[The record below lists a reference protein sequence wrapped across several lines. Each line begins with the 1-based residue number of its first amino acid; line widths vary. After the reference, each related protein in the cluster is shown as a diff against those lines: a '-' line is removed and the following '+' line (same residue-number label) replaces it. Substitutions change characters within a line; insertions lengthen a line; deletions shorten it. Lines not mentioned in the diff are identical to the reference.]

1 MKRKLLLVLMFCLPV
16 FCVFAAA
23 PTVKIAELGGNAPKI
38 DGRMEDGEW
47 KNAAVLN
54 DFILSGTKRKAVN
67 RTEVYLLKDKHVF
80 YLAAKCFDSEMDKL
94 SGKDWFEIFF
104 ADPDAKIYYHF
115 YLFSNGGKGQDGSP
129 GVFLFGAPH
138 WQAKTSRHADRWE
151 VEVAIPFFNLAP
163 EYMNTEN
170 WRFNVCRQKVSGL
183 KENSQWADTGGYFHV
198 PERFGILAGMKNMDF
213 VPYVAISQQIRD
225 EKTEDCKLPS
235 YFLPDRSYYTTE
247 TKAEFKLCLSTDT
260 QTKLGKTVRAEMSLD
275 GKKTAVPVKNR
286 KAYASFDISGL
297 ACGTYPVT
305 ARVTDGNNTE
315 EFKTELVKLPPSKNE
330 VKINRFTRLLL
341 VNGKPFIPLICEIM
355 LHGGTRLPDP
365 AAPENGLELLAR
377 NSGFNTLSFWWTHPA
392 AGMPVCAKEN
402 VMVIPALVDI
412 MASKQPKEPQ
422 YRKTVA
428 EFAGE
433 PNLLAWLIA
442 DEGNI
447 GESEEEYTRTY
458 RLMKTLDPYHPVF
471 RNESG
476 WTIGYGGPGGLKTT
490 DIFCGG
496 YGGAKS
502 ARAMSIDAVPHG
514 APVFL
519 LTAAFGIPEKHR
531 YLSSKETVCWVYQI
545 LINGATGAFWWGAHS
560 GQQPVPL
567 WETVR
572 QLRREIDV
580 LTPVFNTES
589 MESGVGCSNEN
600 ISHTLRFHD
609 GKYYLITV
617 NLTEEEQQ
625 GIFQLD
631 GSLFPQSGSAENL
644 FEKQTHPYSGSVLK
658 LQYEPQERKVLC
670 IGKRSS

>member
-275 GKKTAVPVKNR
+275 GKKTAE
-286 KAYASFDISGL
+286 G
-297 ACGTYPVT
+297 
-305 ARVTDGNNTE
+305 
-315 EFKTELVKLPPSKNE
+315 
-330 VKINRFTRLLL
+330 
-341 VNGKPFIPLICEIM
+341 
-355 LHGGTRLPDP
+355 
-365 AAPENGLELLAR
+365 
-377 NSGFNTLSFWWTHPA
+377 
-392 AGMPVCAKEN
+392 VC
-402 VMVIPALVDI
+402 
-412 MASKQPKEPQ
+412 
-422 YRKTVA
+422 
-428 EFAGE
+428 F
-433 PNLLAWLIA
+433 
-442 DEGNI
+442 
-447 GESEEEYTRTY
+447 
-458 RLMKTLDPYHPVF
+458 F
-471 RNESG
+471 
-476 WTIGYGGPGGLKTT
+476 
-490 DIFCGG
+490 
-496 YGGAKS
+496 
-502 ARAMSIDAVPHG
+502 
-514 APVFL
+514 
-519 LTAAFGIPEKHR
+519 
-531 YLSSKETVCWVYQI
+531 
-545 LINGATGAFWWGAHS
+545 
-560 GQQPVPL
+560 
-567 WETVR
+567 
-572 QLRREIDV
+572 
-580 LTPVFNTES
+580 
-589 MESGVGCSNEN
+589 
-600 ISHTLRFHD
+600 
-609 GKYYLITV
+609 
-617 NLTEEEQQ
+617 
-625 GIFQLD
+625 
-631 GSLFPQSGSAENL
+631 
-644 FEKQTHPYSGSVLK
+644 
-658 LQYEPQERKVLC
+658 
-670 IGKRSS
+670 

>member
-260 QTKLGKTVRAEMSLD
+260 QAKLGKTVRAEMSLD

-305 ARVTDGNNTE
+305 ARVTDG
-315 EFKTELVKLPPSKNE
+315 
-330 VKINRFTRLLL
+330 
-341 VNGKPFIPLICEIM
+341 
-355 LHGGTRLPDP
+355 
-365 AAPENGLELLAR
+365 
-377 NSGFNTLSFWWTHPA
+377 
-392 AGMPVCAKEN
+392 
-402 VMVIPALVDI
+402 
-412 MASKQPKEPQ
+412 
-422 YRKTVA
+422 
-428 EFAGE
+428 
-433 PNLLAWLIA
+433 
-442 DEGNI
+442 
-447 GESEEEYTRTY
+447 
-458 RLMKTLDPYHPVF
+458 
-471 RNESG
+471 
-476 WTIGYGGPGGLKTT
+476 
-490 DIFCGG
+490 
-496 YGGAKS
+496 
-502 ARAMSIDAVPHG
+502 
-514 APVFL
+514 
-519 LTAAFGIPEKHR
+519 
-531 YLSSKETVCWVYQI
+531 
-545 LINGATGAFWWGAHS
+545 
-560 GQQPVPL
+560 
-567 WETVR
+567 TVR
-572 QLRREIDV
+572 KNSRR
-580 LTPVFNTES
+580 NW
-589 MESGVGCSNEN
+589 
-600 ISHTLRFHD
+600 
-609 GKYYLITV
+609 
-617 NLTEEEQQ
+617 
-625 GIFQLD
+625 
-631 GSLFPQSGSAENL
+631 
-644 FEKQTHPYSGSVLK
+644 
-658 LQYEPQERKVLC
+658 
-670 IGKRSS
+670 